1 MLMLP
6 PLPTP
11 VNPTVLRMPTL
22 LTSSTEFVARTDT
35 LPAFPCPK
43 VLALSLPPSLKDKE
57 PEEIVMFPPLPTA
70 PVSTELKIALAGLS
84 LTPAIVTGPVT
95 STVTLPASPLPGG
108 WSEDASRTAVAS

>member
-1 MLMLP
+1 MLILP

-11 VNPTVLRMPTL
+11 PAATVLKMSP

-43 VLALSLPPSLKDKE
+43 VLALSLPPSLKEKS

-70 PVSTELKIALAGLS
+70 LGSTVLKIPL
-84 LTPAIVTGPVT
+84 LTPAIVTLSVT
-95 STVTLPASPLPGG
+95 STVTFPASPLPTG
-108 WSEDASRTAVAS
+108 